1 MGTSKMDTSKMLRF
15 PPTDAAKANEHY
27 ITSSALN
34 RLAKSNYEEADA
46 DFVRAQIKMVLEDS
60 YDLGEV
66 LEVYEIFG
74 GYVNRSFGVVC
85 RKDGVNEDYF
95 VRKYKAKFNSEA
107 NPDDILYEH
116 NLINYCLANGLKEA
130 AKVHASKNGTTMVSL
145 VDKDEHGKPLKRYFA
160 VYDYLPGEDKWTW
173 VNNENN
179 PTEFRN
185 IGALQ
190 ARFHL
195 YGQGFEPG
203 RLAKAEPKIQYL
215 LPSFVE
221 LFSKHAARDLP
232 DSIFHAT
239 FNSKLPAIIEVIKK
253 NQIPDEAFAVMP
265 ESPIHADLHA
275 GNVKWV
281 GEECTGI
288 FDFDWS
294 KIDVRLFDIAFALIY
309 CCSSWRPETDGIL
322 RLDDCR
328 YYLEGYN
335 KQLKA
340 IGKGLPPLNDTEKK
354 WFPEMMA
361 AGCQYLINWCTT
373 LYFYEDPS
381 IVNDYEA
388 LYYLLHI
395 TRLMDWIEANK
406 PELSKIVADL

>member
-1 MGTSKMDTSKMLRF
+1 MDTSKMLHF
-15 PPTDAAKANEHY
+15 PATDAAKANNLY
-27 ITSSALN
+27 ITASKLYKF
-34 RLAKSNYEEADA
+34 AKSNYEAADG
-46 DFVRAQIKMVLEDS
+46 DFIRAQIKEVVEQN

-74 GYVNRSFGVVC
+74 GYVNRSFGVIC
-85 RKDGVNEDYF
+85 RKDGKNEDYF

-116 NLINYCLANGLKEA
+116 NLINFCLENGLKEA
-130 AKVHASKNGTTMVSL
+130 ARVYQSKNGSTMVSL
-145 VDKDEHGKPLKRYFA
+145 IDQDENGKDLKRYFA
-160 VYDYLPGEDKWTW
+160 VYDYLAGEDKWTW
-173 VNNENN
+173 VNNENS
-179 PTEFRN
+179 PTEFKN

-195 YGQGFEPG
+195 FGRDFKPG
-203 RLAKAEPKIQYL
+203 NLAKAEPKIQFL
-215 LPSFVE
+215 LPSFVK
-221 LFSKHAARDLP
+221 LFSSLAARNVP

-239 FNSKLPAIIEVIKK
+239 FNSKLPAIIETIKK
-253 NQIPDEAFAVMP
+253 NQIPDEAFAKMP
-265 ESPIHADLHA
+265 EAPIHSDLHA

-281 GEECTGI
+281 GEQCTGI

-294 KIDVRLFDIAFALIY
+294 KIEVRLFDIAFALIY

-328 YYLEGYN
+328 YFLEGYN
-335 KQLKA
+335 NQLKQLK
-340 IGKGLPPLNDTEKK
+340 GLEPLNETEKK
-354 WFPEMMA
+354 YFPQMMA

-373 LYFYEDPS
+373 LYFYEDPTL
-381 IVNDYEA
+381 VNDYEA

-395 TRLMDWIEANK
+395 TRLMDWIEAHK
-406 PELSKIVADL
+406 ADLAKVVESI